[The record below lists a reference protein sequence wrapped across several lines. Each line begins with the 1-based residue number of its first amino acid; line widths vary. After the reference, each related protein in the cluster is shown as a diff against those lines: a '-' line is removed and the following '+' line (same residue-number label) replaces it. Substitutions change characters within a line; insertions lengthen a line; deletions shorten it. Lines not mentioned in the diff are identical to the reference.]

1 MLEPHQGVVGAVL
14 GGPAVIRLIL
24 IDIDGTL
31 VGKQGVH
38 ATTWPALEAAQAA
51 GTRLGLCTGRIGC
64 GSALEYARRV
74 APEGLHVFQ
83 SGAVISLPE
92 TAAAYVSTL
101 PAAAVHELIAIS
113 RRENEPIEL
122 YTERGFFLERNTE
135 LTRVHAHHL
144 EMEPEVHDL
153 TQIDALIARAQW
165 VVHESRWPH
174 FRELTLAIGGLD
186 ANPATAPWS
195 PGTVFS
201 NITRAGTSKVSAM
214 RWLATHH
221 GIEMAEIAMIGDGE
235 NDLDAIGAAGLG
247 IAMGNAPECVKQ
259 AAQLVVGD
267 VDAGGL
273 AEAVSA
279 AMR

>member
-1 MLEPHQGVVGAVL
+1 M
-14 GGPAVIRLIL
+14 IRLIL

-31 VGKQGVH
+31 VGKEGV
-38 ATTWPALEAAQAA
+38 AASTWPALEAARAA
-51 GTRLGLCTGRIGC
+51 GARVALCTGRIGC

-83 SGAVISLPE
+83 SGAVISLPG

-101 PAAAVHELIAIS
+101 PAGAVRELVVIS
-113 RRENEPIEL
+113 RREAEPIEF

-144 EMEPEVHDL
+144 EMEPEVRDL
-153 TQIDALIARAQW
+153 MQIDALIARAQW

-214 RWLATHH
+214 CWLAKHY
-221 GIEMAEIAMIGDGE
+221 GFEMAEIAMIGDGE
-235 NDLDAIGAAGLG
+235 NDLDAIEAAGLG
-247 IAMGNAPECVKQ
+247 IAMGNAPERVKQ
-259 AAQLVVGD
+259 AARRVVGD
-267 VDAGGL
+267 VDSGGL
-273 AEAVSA
+273 AEAVRA
-279 AMR
+279 AMAVR